1 MVVYSVVMPM
11 VKPYRFQEIV
21 VMEKLLNLDQVI
33 AEMQR
38 QLVIFLKMVHLLLL
52 TTLVNQIEE

>member
-33 AEMQR
+33 M
-38 QLVIFLKMVHLLLL
+38 KMHQEIGNISKNGASSV